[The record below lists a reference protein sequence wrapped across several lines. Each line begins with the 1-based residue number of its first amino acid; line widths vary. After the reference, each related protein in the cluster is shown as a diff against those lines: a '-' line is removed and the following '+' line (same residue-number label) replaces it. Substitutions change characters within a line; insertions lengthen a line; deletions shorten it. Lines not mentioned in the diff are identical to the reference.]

1 MGGRM
6 SGESPREEKLVE
18 RNWSADPVRPYQTK
32 DRGATAIAI
41 AATQASKQQLA
52 V

>member
-6 SGESPREEKLVE
+6 SGESPQEEKLVE
-18 RNWSADPVRPYQTK
+18 RNCSGGTVRPYQTK
-32 DRGATAIAI
+32 DTGDTAMAI